1 MPRTA
6 LKGEISSG
14 ETIGDRTVAHPCWAD
29 VRLLFR
35 GSDRKCPC
43 AALVAARALPA
54 TGGSRSSS
62 SDEGRAGPPSPG
74 LQALG
79 FRELVG
85 ICLLGQGT
93 DRFAI
98 CRAGVPLLMGLIHDG
113 ADRGGAAPA
122 LRAAAEGAV
131 HLGRGAGAVRAGVE
145 AGTHLPVREDIAR
158 ANDHGNIQF
167 GIASSACTSRQ
178 LGPMPTV
185 VPTTEY
191 TGGAVEAGCRGCLRQ
206 IKALCGES
214 CHRCETTGR
223 LSCVL
228 RVRAGGQ

>member
-6 LKGEISSG
+6 LRDEISSG
-14 ETIGDRTVAHPCWAD
+14 EIIGDWTAPHPCWAN
-29 VRLLFR
+29 VRLLLR

-43 AALVAARALPA
+43 TALVAARALPA

-74 LQALG
+74 LQALV

-85 ICLLGQGT
+85 IGLPGQGAG
-93 DRFAI
+93 RFAI
-98 CRAGVPLLMGLIHDG
+98 CRAGVPLPMGLIHDG

-145 AGTHLPVREDIAR
+145 AGTHLAVREDIAR
-158 ANDHGNIQF
+158 ADDHGNIQF
-167 GIASSACTSRQ
+167 GIASRACTSRQ

-191 TGGAVEAGCRGCLRQ
+191 TGGAVEAGCRGYLRQ
-206 IKALCGES
+206 IKVLCGEP
-214 CHRCETTGR
+214 CHRCETMGR